1 MHLSLL
7 WKFIDDHSTAN
18 PELNGT
24 YRIFGAVSDEYP
36 SVEFHANVP
45 QFVAKVLPVFSHY
58 LLFNNGIKNLSPCC
72 AHNFAAVSICLF

>member
-36 SVEFHANVP
+36 FSGVP
-45 QFVAKVLPVFSHY
+45 RKRTTICRQGFACFPPHY
-58 LLFNNGIKNLSPCC
+58 LLFNNGIKKSEP
-72 AHNFAAVSICLF
+72 F